1 MARVSMYCTAVCPY
15 CVAAE
20 RLLKSKGVTDIE
32 KIRIDLQPDRRA
44 EMMERTGRRTVPQI
58 YIEDR
63 HIGGFDDLAALDAT
77 GGLDPL
83 LRDESGQPASHHN
96 QS

>member
-1 MARVSMYCTAVCPY
+1 MPRVIMYCTAVCPY

-32 KIRIDLQPDRRA
+32 KIRIDLQPERRA

-58 YIEDR
+58 FIGDR
-63 HIGGFDDLAALDAT
+63 HIGGFDDLAALDSD
-77 GGLDPL
+77 GGLDPM
-83 LRDESGQPASHHN
+83 LRQEFGKSVA
-96 QS
+96 

>member
-1 MARVSMYCTAVCPY
+1 MPRISMYCTAVCPY

-20 RLLKSKGVTDIE
+20 RLIKSKGIAEIE
-32 KIRIDLQPDRRA
+32 KIRVDLQPERRT

-58 YIEDR
+58 YIDDR
-63 HIGGFDDLAALDAT
+63 HVGGFDDLAALDAA

-83 LRDESGQPASHHN
+83 MRDAA
-96 QS
+96 